1 MDSLNSKITTDSYSP
16 KFEQLA
22 ILYNIASCLTHMA
35 RYCDTSTD
43 EGTKSANERLK
54 LAAGVMSY
62 LKTTM
67 TDIDFKSPD
76 FSEPALN

>member
-1 MDSLNSKITTDSYSP
+1 
-16 KFEQLA
+16 
-22 ILYNIASCLTHMA
+22 MA
-35 RYCDTSTD
+35 RCCDTSTD
-43 EGTKSANERLK
+43 EGIKSANDRLK

-67 TDIDFKSPD
+67 TDVNFKAPD